1 MTPPPA
7 SILAPCSR
15 PSTPLRA
22 AYRGGLRPVLT
33 APARG
38 ALRRAGRDGET
49 ALSRT
54 KKLPNENRK
63 KLSPMYPVQN
73 VTHLSVGQ
81 AVPCGTVPSPLAG
94 EGGREAAG

>member
-81 AVPCGTVPSPLAG
+81 VRGKPRTL
-94 EGGREAAG
+94 R